1 MASIAHY
8 RDVLKEQGFPRAEF
22 LREYLRPQ
30 DLTAAAAA
38 ADYHWRERVW
48 SPMQTLW
55 AFLVQ
60 VLHPGWP
67 CRAAVAEVLAEQAAA
82 GMPVKASADPSAYC
96 QARAHVPLAVYRHA
110 LRTVGETFR
119 AKVGEAYRWCGRRVW
134 VVDGSSCSMPDT
146 PELQK
151 AFGQPDRQKK
161 GCGFP
166 VARLVA
172 MFCWASGAVIDVA
185 IGAYRSNE
193 LSLWHQLWGQLQAG
207 DVVLGDRFYCTFADL
222 ARLAARGCD
231 GVFRLWGARA
241 RTLDFRQGT
250 RLGKEDRLF
259 VWSRSASRP
268 RTLSTKAFASLPK
281 TLTVRVLRFHTQVK
295 GFRSRT
301 VMVATTLRDTVRYPR
316 ERIAAL
322 YGDRWTVELRIRD
335 VKTTLAMEVLRGK
348 SPDVVRKEILMHF
361 VAYDLIRALMWQA
374 AQRHGRPL
382 HRLSFAGTMERFHVV
397 APYLCLFSGTPAA
410 ATMYQLLLRWIAA
423 DVLPDRPHRIEPRA
437 LKRRPKPYDLLTRP
451 RNETRRL
458 LLR

>member
-1 MASIAHY
+1 MASIAQY
-8 RDVLKEQGFPRAEF
+8 RDVLKGQGFQKAEL
-22 LREYLRPQ
+22 LREYLRPE

-38 ADYHWRERVW
+38 AGYHWRERIW
-48 SPMQTLW
+48 PPLQTLW

-67 CRAAVAEVLAEQAAA
+67 CRAAVAEVLAEQAAT

-96 QARAHVPLAVYRHA
+96 QSREHVPLAVYRHA
-110 LRTVGETFR
+110 LRTVGDTFR
-119 AKVGEAYRWCGRRVW
+119 ARVGDAYRWCDRRVW

-146 PELQK
+146 PALQK

-166 VARLVA
+166 VAKLVA

-193 LSLWHQLWGQLQAG
+193 LSLWHQLWGQLKAG
-207 DVVLGDRFYCTFADL
+207 DVVLGDRFYCTYADL
-222 ARLAARGCD
+222 AQLAARGCD

-241 RTLDFRQGT
+241 RTIDFRQGK

-268 RTLSTKAFASLPK
+268 RTLSAKAFASLPE

-301 VMVATTLRDTVRYPR
+301 VMVATTLRDSVRYPR
-316 ERIAAL
+316 EQIAAL
-322 YGDRWTVELRIRD
+322 YGDRWTVELWIRD

-361 VAYDLIRALMWQA
+361 VAYNLIRALMWQA

-397 APYLCLFSGTPAA
+397 APYLCLFRGTPAA
-410 ATMYQLLLRWIAA
+410 VTMYELLLQWIAA

-451 RNETRRL
+451 RNEMRQI